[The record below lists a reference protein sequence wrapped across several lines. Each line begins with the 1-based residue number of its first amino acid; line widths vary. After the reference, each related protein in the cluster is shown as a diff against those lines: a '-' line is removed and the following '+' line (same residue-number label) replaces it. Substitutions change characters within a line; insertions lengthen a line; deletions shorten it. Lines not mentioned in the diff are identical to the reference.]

1 MTRNFLLPLVLVG
14 MVATAV
20 SGCATDGPPHRFND
34 THVPS
39 IVQEHA
45 APTRPPS
52 TSDPIA
58 SPPAR
63 TSPKGWA
70 KWRPEL

>member
-39 IVQEHA
+39 IVQEHGGA
-45 APTRPPS
+45 NPT
-52 TSDPIA
+52 PIYF
-58 SPPAR
+58 
-63 TSPKGWA
+63 
-70 KWRPEL
+70 